1 MELWLNELM
10 QWLALPQHGLSTVFV
25 IAFISATLLPM
36 GSEPAVFG
44 LVKLNPEL
52 FWPAILVATA
62 GNTLGGM
69 VSWWM
74 GWGTHRAVDKW
85 RDSGTHI
92 RALAWL
98 EKLGPKACLLSWLP
112 VVGDPL
118 CAVAG
123 WLKMPLWPCTLY
135 MAMGKFARYLF
146 MTGGLIWLFPNHG
159 ALPMN
164 APFSTALLA
173 VLLALLAALA
183 AALAWSW
190 APDRGVDTLKARW
203 AHAPS
208 QFVTLQGMQVHL
220 RDEGPR
226 DDPTPI
232 VLIHGT
238 SASLHTWDGW
248 VAALSP
254 HRRVVRMDLPGF
266 GLTGPAPD
274 ADYSMARYTGFMLDL
289 MDLLNIDQAVL
300 AGNSLGGGIAWQT
313 ALAHP
318 TRVRQLVLVD
328 ATGYPLQ
335 PQSMPIG
342 FRLAQISWLAPLT
355 QKILPRSMIAAS
367 VRNVYGQP
375 DKVSRTLVDRY
386 YELTLREGNRTS
398 LTKRFQ
404 YRSSDA
410 ALAGQ
415 IAQLRLPTL
424 ILWGSKDQLIPQG
437 HGQRF
442 AQDIAG
448 SQLQV
453 FEDLGHVPHEE
464 DPEATV
470 QAVKRF
476 LGV

>member
-1 MELWLNELM
+1 MVTTFL
-10 QWLALPQHGLSTVFV
+10 TVV
-25 IAFISATLLPM
+25 IVLL
-36 GSEPAVFG
+36 
-44 LVKLNPEL
+44 
-52 FWPAILVATA
+52 
-62 GNTLGGM
+62 
-69 VSWWM
+69 
-74 GWGTHRAVDKW
+74 
-85 RDSGTHI
+85 
-92 RALAWL
+92 
-98 EKLGPKACLLSWLP
+98 
-112 VVGDPL
+112 
-118 CAVAG
+118 
-123 WLKMPLWPCTLY
+123 
-135 MAMGKFARYLF
+135 
-146 MTGGLIWLFPNHG
+146 
-159 ALPMN
+159 
-164 APFSTALLA
+164 TAL
-173 VLLALLAALA
+173 VM
-183 AALAWSW
+183 ALAWSW
-190 APDRGVDTLKARW
+190 APDRSVNSLKARW
-203 AHAPS
+203 AAPPS
-208 QFVTLQGMQVHL
+208 RFVTLQGMQVHI

-266 GLTGPAPD
+266 GLTGPAAD
-274 ADYSMARYTGFMLDL
+274 GDYSMARYTGFMRELLDL
-289 MDLLNIDQAVL
+289 LKLDAVVM

-318 TRVRQLVLVD
+318 TRVRQLILVD

-342 FRLAQISWLAPLT
+342 FRLAQMAWLAPVT

-375 DKVSRTLVDRY
+375 DKVTPALVDRY
-386 YELTLREGNRTS
+386 YELTLREGNRAS

-415 IAQLRLPTL
+415 ISQLRMPTL
-424 ILWGSKDQLIPQG
+424 ILWGSEDRLIPPD
-437 HGQRF
+437 HGQAF
-442 AQDIAG
+442 HQDIAG

-453 FEDLGHVPHEE
+453 FEGLGHVPHEE

-470 QAVKRF
+470 QGVVNF
-476 LGV
+476 LSPSPPVRSPASST

>member
-1 MELWLNELM
+1 MFNIL
-10 QWLALPQHGLSTVFV
+10 GLG
-25 IAFISATLLPM
+25 LL
-36 GSEPAVFG
+36 GVLGVLTAV
-44 LVKLNPEL
+44 
-52 FWPAILVATA
+52 
-62 GNTLGGM
+62 
-69 VSWWM
+69 
-74 GWGTHRAVDKW
+74 
-85 RDSGTHI
+85 
-92 RALAWL
+92 
-98 EKLGPKACLLSWLP
+98 
-112 VVGDPL
+112 
-118 CAVAG
+118 
-123 WLKMPLWPCTLY
+123 
-135 MAMGKFARYLF
+135 
-146 MTGGLIWLFPNHG
+146 
-159 ALPMN
+159 
-164 APFSTALLA
+164 
-173 VLLALLAALA
+173 
-183 AALAWSW
+183 LAWSW
-190 APDRGVDTLKARW
+190 APDRSVDSLKARW
-203 AHAPS
+203 AGPPS
-208 QFVTLQGMQVHL
+208 RFVALQGMQVHL

-238 SASLHTWDGW
+238 SASLHTWGGW

-274 ADYSMARYTGFMLDL
+274 GDYSMARYTGFMKDLLDL
-289 MDLLNIDQAVL
+289 LHIDQAVL

-318 TRVRQLVLVD
+318 TRVHQLVLVD

-342 FRLAQISWLAPLT
+342 FRLAQISWLAPIT
-355 QKILPRSMIAAS
+355 QNILPRSMIAAS

-375 DKVSRTLVDRY
+375 DKVNPALVDRY
-386 YELTLREGNRTS
+386 HELTLRAGNRIS

-410 ALAGQ
+410 ALSGQ
-415 IAQLRLPTL
+415 IAQLQLPTL
-424 ILWGSKDQLIPQG
+424 ILWGSKDRLIPPE

-442 AQDIAG
+442 NQDIAG

-453 FEDLGHVPHEE
+453 FEGLGHVPHEE

-476 LGV
+476 LSLPPALLRN

>member
-1 MELWLNELM
+1 M
-10 QWLALPQHGLSTVFV
+10 
-25 IAFISATLLPM
+25 ATLLWTVVVA
-36 GSEPAVFG
+36 ST
-44 LVKLNPEL
+44 
-52 FWPAILVATA
+52 AIMI
-62 GNTLGGM
+62 GG
-69 VSWWM
+69 
-74 GWGTHRAVDKW
+74 
-85 RDSGTHI
+85 
-92 RALAWL
+92 LAW
-98 EKLGPKACLLSWLP
+98 
-112 VVGDPL
+112 
-118 CAVAG
+118 
-123 WLKMPLWPCTLY
+123 
-135 MAMGKFARYLF
+135 
-146 MTGGLIWLFPNHG
+146 I
-159 ALPMN
+159 
-164 APFSTALLA
+164 
-173 VLLALLAALA
+173 
-183 AALAWSW
+183 W
-190 APDRGVDTLKARW
+190 APDRSVDSLKARW
-203 AHAPS
+203 AAPPS
-208 QFVTLQGMQVHL
+208 RFVPLQGMQVHV

-254 HRRVVRMDLPGF
+254 HRRVVLMDLPGF

-274 ADYSMARYTGFMLDL
+274 GDYSMARYTGFVRDFLDL
-289 MDLLNIDQAVL
+289 LKLDEVVMG
-300 AGNSLGGGIAWQT
+300 GNSLGGGIAWQT

-342 FRLAQISWLAPLT
+342 FRLAQISWLAPIT

-375 DKVSRTLVDRY
+375 NKVSPALVDRY
-386 YELTLREGNRTS
+386 YELTLRAGNRAS
-398 LTKRFQ
+398 LTQRFQ

-410 ALAGQ
+410 ALADQ
-415 IAQLRLPTL
+415 ISQLSLPTL
-424 ILWGSKDQLIPQG
+424 ILWGSEDRLIPPE

-442 AQDIAG
+442 HQDIAG

-453 FEDLGHVPHEE
+453 FEGLGHVPHEE

-476 LGV
+476 LGLLE